1 MQNHKAKQ
9 VLLKSVKMAQWKL
22 RTSFISQIHMFV
34 FSLIFLSCSQDVS
47 ERYKICKGFWDYDTT
62 YFIVD
67 TIKDSIIYFSG
78 HNPIRN
84 DTIIKGN
91 HIFIEDV
98 ITEECSDRII
108 VYNPKMQLVYRAYNM
123 VWCFRNGSYD
133 EYFEMKDRPRKPYVI
148 ESLDFIKRIIRIRF
162 YNGDLLTLEL
172 YDDNKSDFKGTV
184 FHIDIKD
191 NYITE
196 RECSH

>member
-1 MQNHKAKQ
+1 M
-9 VLLKSVKMAQWKL
+9 LLKSVKMAQRKL
-22 RTSFISQIHMFV
+22 RTSFISQIHVFV

-98 ITEECSDRII
+98 ITEDCSDRII
-108 VYNPKMQLVYRAYNM
+108 VYNPKVQLVYRAYNM
-123 VWCFRNGSYD
+123 VWCYRNGSYD
-133 EYFEMKDRPRKPYVI
+133 EYFQMKDRPRKPYVI
-148 ESLDFIKRIIRIRF
+148 ESLDFFKRIIRIRF

-172 YDDNKSDFKGTV
+172 YDDNKSEFKGTV
-184 FHIDIKD
+184 LHTDIKD

>member
-1 MQNHKAKQ
+1 
-9 VLLKSVKMAQWKL
+9 MAQWKL

-98 ITEECSDRII
+98 ITEECSDRMF
-108 VYNPKMQLVYRAYNM
+108 VDVLFSPYLSVVVPLSSLSEEPQL
-123 VWCFRNGSYD
+123 
-133 EYFEMKDRPRKPYVI
+133 
-148 ESLDFIKRIIRIRF
+148 
-162 YNGDLLTLEL
+162 DLLIWQSDHLFLFFLLHLLVFNRLNILIIFTLFHVTLE
-172 YDDNKSDFKGTV
+172 
-184 FHIDIKD
+184 
-191 NYITE
+191 
-196 RECSH
+196 